1 MQIPTLIETTDERM
15 LDVIVMK
22 SPGPMDNCAVFVNLV
37 LRQLLSFSSTTWSDR
52 HDVGRAIREPDAGSG
67 KRDLH
72 HVLRE
77 IARRMHHVLV
87 RRGNAAASRVVVG
100 AEVRRNTTATSSLQK

>member
-1 MQIPTLIETTDERM
+1 MQIPALIKASIKRM
-15 LDVIVMK
+15 LDVIVVQF
-22 SPGPMDNCAVFVNLV
+22 PRAMDDRAVFVNLI
-37 LRQLLSFSSTTWSDR
+37 LRQLLSFSSAMRGDG
-52 HDVGRAIREPDAGSG
+52 HDVGRTIREPDAGSG

-77 IARRMHHVLV
+77 ITRRMHHVLV

-100 AEVRRNTTATSSLQK
+100 AALPRDRKSTRLN